1 MLPLSAILELDKQ
14 ALLALN
20 FDGGVL
26 MDNLM
31 WMASSKTVWV
41 PLYLLLIY
49 LLLRRYGWKK
59 TLLALVI
66 IALTI
71 VLADQICN
79 LFKNNLPKFRP
90 SHNPELEG
98 LVHIVRGYRGGKYGT
113 VSAHAATMVSM
124 AVLAIGTIGRR
135 WFTWLMVASVV
146 VICYSRIYMA
156 YHFPVDIALGAMVG
170 LVSGGSMMALY
181 RALER
186 RRKRITN

>member
-79 LFKNNLPKFRP
+79 LFKNNLHKFRP

-98 LVHIVRGYRGGKYGT
+98 LVHTVRGYRGGKYGT
-113 VSAHAATMVSM
+113 VSAHAATITSVAMLSS
-124 AVLAIGTIGRR
+124 LLLQRR
-135 WFTWLMVASVV
+135 WWSILCVVWVAVV
-146 VICYSRIYMA
+146 CYSRIYLGV
-156 YHFPVDIALGAMVG
+156 HFPLDILCGISLGVLLGWLATLLWRWSSDRWSWM
-170 LVSGGSMMALY
+170 
-181 RALER
+181 
-186 RRKRITN
+186 KK

>member
-14 ALLALN
+14 ALLTLN

-31 WMASSKTVWV
+31 WMASSKTLWI

-49 LLLRRYGWKK
+49 LLLRRYGWKN
-59 TLLALVI
+59 TLLALVV
-66 IALTI
+66 IAVTI

-113 VSAHAATMVSM
+113 VSAHAATITSVAMFSS
-124 AVLAIGTIGRR
+124 LLLQRR
-135 WFTWLMVASVV
+135 WWSIVCCMWVAVV
-146 VICYSRIYMA
+146 CYSRIYLGV
-156 YHFPVDIALGAMVG
+156 HFPLDILCGICLGVLLGWLAT
-170 LVSGGSMMALY
+170 LLWRSLT
-181 RALER
+181 
-186 RRKRITN
+186 KRIV